1 MSNLLDNT
9 NPHFLPKTA
18 FFNGSFLGLG
28 ADIEKYAI
36 LEEQGQARNLHKL
49 NIKDSIY
56 DKE

>member
-9 NPHFLPKTA
+9 NLSILPKNASTKK
-18 FFNGSFLGLG
+18 SFLGLG

-36 LEEQGQARNLHKL
+36 IEEQGVASNLHKL

>member
-1 MSNLLDNT
+1 MSKLFDT
-9 NPHFLPKTA
+9 TPKLFPRQASTKK
-18 FFNGSFLGLG
+18 SFLGLG

-36 LEEQGQARNLHKL
+36 LEEQGTARNLGKL